1 MNDVMILTPIVLL
14 VFAAALYYGLKH
26 AGLDEADR
34 PARNIRA
41 WWRFFFGR

>member
-1 MNDVMILTPIVLL
+1 MNEVMIMTPIMLL

-26 AGLDEADR
+26 AGLDDVDK
-34 PARNIRA
+34 PAWNIRS